1 MRLGIQHHQ
10 AGLDILTSPA
20 DRVHAVGIH
29 QAKLDMLDQGMVK
42 RLVELGRVEVGFDPI
57 TWADDMAE
65 KQKACGYPTS
75 TKSKNFLAG
84 IDSYGWKDY
93 NTICATYKATNAYLE
108 VLGKKPVTSRPLQ
121 EREDWRVLDT
131 QATLR
136 YYRSTVHAFESPP
149 TITSVPKA
157 EKAEGNRYLTYLYWH
172 RASVRKKRKSDAD
185 QKEKGS
191 KAPAT
196 KDEEDPDEE

>member
-1 MRLGIQHHQ
+1 MCVQ
-10 AGLDILTSPA
+10 AQLDIL
-20 DRVHAVGIH
+20 DKR
-29 QAKLDMLDQGMVK
+29 MVE
-42 RLVELGRVEVGFDPI
+42 RLVELDRVEVGFDPI

-65 KQKACGYPTS
+65 KQKLCDHSAGV
-75 TKSKNFLAG
+75 KSINFLPSIG
-84 IDSYGWKDY
+84 SYGHAQY
-93 NTICATYKATNAYLE
+93 NKMQTVYKATDVYKKL
-108 VLGKKPVTSRPLQ
+108 LGKKPISTRPLQ

-136 YYRSTVHAFESPP
+136 YYRSTVHAFESPL

-172 RASVRKKRKSDAD
+172 HASVSKKRKSDAD

-196 KDEEDPDEE
+196 KDEGDPDEE